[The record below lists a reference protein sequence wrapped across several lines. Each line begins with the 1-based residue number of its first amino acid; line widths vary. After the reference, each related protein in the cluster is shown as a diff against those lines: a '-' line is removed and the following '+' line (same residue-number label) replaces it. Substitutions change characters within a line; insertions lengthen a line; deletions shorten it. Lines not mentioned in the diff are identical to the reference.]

1 MNIQLPKKKNG
12 FTLIELLVVM
22 TIIAIIATL
31 GITAYLNAMRN
42 TRNAK
47 TISNLNAMQ
56 SSFEQYYS
64 VAGTYSATCSDM
76 SSGIQSG
83 TLPTEVPGAPAFAV
97 NDCNAADYCV
107 CANLEGNGETLA
119 SQTVS
124 VKGGNAT
131 GITCNAATFVTTGI
145 APYFCI
151 KNQQ

>member
-47 TISNLNAMQ
+47 NISNLNAMQ

-64 VAGTYSATCSDM
+64 VTGSYNATCSNM
-76 SSGIQSG
+76 AAGIQGGS
-83 TLPTEVPGAPAFAV
+83 LPTNAPNSPPYV
-97 NDCNAADYCV
+97 SSCAAASYCV
-107 CANLEGNGETLA
+107 CADLEGNAEGATPLD
-119 SQTVS
+119 
-124 VKGGNAT
+124 VKGGNST
-131 GITCNAATFVTTGI
+131 AACGAFDTDGI